1 VGHSSIRSA
10 ARMNGGVVI
19 FVDTE
24 EKANKV
30 VETGI
35 VVNDTFISVSPLT
48 TPATRVTVS
57 NIPPFIRDDFLV
69 RELSKHGKIVSS
81 IRKLSSGCRSPL
93 LKHVVSHRRSVLM
106 ILNKRDEEL
115 NLVLS
120 LRMDDF
126 NYVLFVNSG
135 TAKCFGCGEE
145 GHLARACPG
154 KNKKQGEEEKNEKQ
168 GEEEKNEKQEKTP
181 EETPDV
187 RTAAGNPTERP
198 PEQGEGSSKPPEQGE
213 GSSKPPKQ
221 GEGSS
226 KPPKRAESPSKPPEQ
241 VEENSGEKKI
251 NGENNFKK
259 ATFVLMWDPNPK
271 RSSLKKEWRRRTL
284 CS

>member
-1 VGHSSIRSA
+1 MDYARLSRKHGFKMSPMTPCSVEECSLAVGALVGHSSIRSA

-168 GEEEKNEKQEKTP
+168 GEEEENEKQEKTP
-181 EETPDV
+181 EDTPDV
-187 RTAAGNPTERP
+187 MTAAGNPTER
-198 PEQGEGSSKPPEQGE
+198 
-213 GSSKPPKQ
+213 
-221 GEGSS
+221 
-226 KPPKRAESPSKPPEQ
+226 SP
-241 VEENSGEKKI
+241 GA
-251 NGENNFKK
+251 G
-259 ATFVLMWDPNPK
+259 
-271 RSSLKKEWRRRTL
+271 
-284 CS
+284 